1 MKKGI
6 SLVFVFMLILACVGV
21 AACSGGGTEAP
32 TPAASPTPSSSET
45 NGQAE
50 AVATPASTG
59 SGFTWNDIPV
69 YGGAKQLQE
78 MNWSIPPAEG
88 DYTEVEWRY
97 YETNDSP
104 ASVLAYYKSNMPGNG
119 WGEHEGWMEMPELT
133 MGIYSKNNEKDSAII
148 WIAAEEG
155 KTVFALMRASQ

>member
-6 SLVFVFMLILACVGV
+6 SLAFIFMLIVACVGLT
-21 AACSGGGTEAP
+21 ACSGGGPEAP
-32 TPAASPTPSSSET
+32 TPAASPTPADSPSPASSP
-45 NGQAE
+45 
-50 AVATPASTG
+50 TPASKG

-69 YGGAKQLQE
+69 YGGATQVQE

-104 ASVLAYYKSNMPGNG
+104 ASVSAFYKSNMPGNG
-119 WGEHEGWMEMPELT
+119 WGEHVGWMEMPELT
-133 MGIYSKNNEKDSAII
+133 MGVYSKNGEKDSAII

-155 KTVFALMRASQ
+155 KTIFALMRASQ

>member
-6 SLVFVFMLILACVGV
+6 SLVFVFVLILACVGI
-21 AACSGGGTEAP
+21 AACSGGGPGAP
-32 TPAASPTPSSSET
+32 SPAASPTPADSPSPASPP
-45 NGQAE
+45 
-50 AVATPASTG
+50 TPASTG

-104 ASVLAYYKSNMPGNG
+104 ASVSAYYKSNMPANG
-119 WGEHEGWMEMPELT
+119 WGEHVGWMEMPELT
-133 MGIYSKNNEKDSAII
+133 MGVYSKNDEKDSAII